1 MPKGGARKGAGRKPH
16 QFSDAD
22 LQKIEA
28 LSGYGMPAVDI
39 AVIMEVDF
47 RTLVAHAQGSIDKG
61 RIKANAKI
69 ASTLFDRATKQGD
82 TTAAI
87 WWTKARMKW
96 SEKHEH
102 EHTGAGGGAIQIVT
116 GIDRTPDGTEG

>member
-1 MPKGGARKGAGRKPH
+1 MPSGGARKGAGRKPH

-28 LSGYGMPAVDI
+28 LSGYGMPSTDI
-39 AVIMEVDF
+39 AVIMGVDHG
-47 RTLVAHAQGSIDKG
+47 TLVKHAKTTIEQG

-96 SEKHEH
+96 SEKQEH
-102 EHTGAGGGAIQIVT
+102 EHSGPGGGAIQIIT
-116 GIDRTPDGTEG
+116 GIDRSDDSAG

>member
-1 MPKGGARKGAGRKPH
+1 MPRGGRREGSGRKPH
-16 QFSDAD
+16 EFSDAD
-22 LQKIEA
+22 RQKIEA
-28 LSGYGMPAVDI
+28 LSGYGMPSADI
-39 AVIMEVDF
+39 AIIMRVDHD
-47 RTLVAHAQGSIDKG
+47 TLIKHARKEIDEG

-102 EHTGAGGGAIQIVT
+102 EHSGPGGGAIQIIT
-116 GIDRTPDGTEG
+116 GVPDAE